1 MNFFKELV
9 KPKSVINPA
18 TLIEAQKAFAEV
30 KELQKSNNIDD
41 LKKALFMVSEAER
54 KYPFCFDTARYYR
67 GEIVSSLADWNFKLI
82 SKHNYYSLKH
92 IFVSDEI
99 CHQY

>member
-1 MNFFKELV
+1 MMKFFKELV

-18 TLIEAQKAFAEV
+18 TLIEAQKAFSEV

-67 GEIVSSLADWNFKLI
+67 GEIVSSLADK
-82 SKHNYYSLKH
+82 
-92 IFVSDEI
+92 DEFMNSEFNSSSPKR
-99 CHQY
+99 